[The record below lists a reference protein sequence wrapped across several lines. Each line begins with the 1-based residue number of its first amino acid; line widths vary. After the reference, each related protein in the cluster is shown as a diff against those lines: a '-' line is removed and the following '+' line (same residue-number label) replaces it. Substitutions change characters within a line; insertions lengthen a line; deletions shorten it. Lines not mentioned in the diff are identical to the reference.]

1 MTRDNISSSKHAGGN
16 VFTWKALFWC
26 R

>member
-1 MTRDNISSSKHAGGN
+1 MTGN
-16 VFTWKALFWC
+16 VFTWKVP